1 MIFAAY
7 FLLRGGDTHID
18 FLRLLFLV
26 GVICPLMKEHSLRLK
41 KLIISQAPEDAMLKI
56 RTPVY
61 NTGSPSTKYEH
72 QRTSPSVT
80 RVVICLSRA
89 FFSTDQ
95 EERDTVNVPIACRVT
110 KMNLA
115 RVSSGSYRPRTQFA
129 PGVPSSSFCL
139 GPRFGG
145 LSVLQSNLY

>member
-1 MIFAAY
+1 
-7 FLLRGGDTHID
+7 
-18 FLRLLFLV
+18 
-26 GVICPLMKEHSLRLK
+26 
-41 KLIISQAPEDAMLKI
+41 MLKS

-95 EERDTVNVPIACRVT
+95 EKRDTANVPIACRVT
-110 KMNLA
+110 KTSLA
-115 RVSSGSYRPRTQFA
+115 RVSSGSYRPELNLLRE
-129 PGVPSSSFCL
+129 S
-139 GPRFGG
+139 PRQV
-145 LSVLQSNLY
+145 LSRPTVRRFVRATVEPVLSGHPLFP

>member
-95 EERDTVNVPIACRVT
+95 EKRDTANVPIACRVT
-110 KMNLA
+110 KTSLA
-115 RVSSGSYRPRTQFA
+115 RVFSGSYRPRTQFA
-129 PGVPSSSFCL
+129 PGVPSSSF
-139 GPRFGG
+139 
-145 LSVLQSNLY
+145 V